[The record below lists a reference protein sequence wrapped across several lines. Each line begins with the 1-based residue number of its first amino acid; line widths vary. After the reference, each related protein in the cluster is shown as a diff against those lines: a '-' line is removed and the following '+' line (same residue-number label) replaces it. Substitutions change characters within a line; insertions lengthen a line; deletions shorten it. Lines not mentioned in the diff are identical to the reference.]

1 MRDIEFRG
9 KDIETGE
16 WFKGQCL
23 QIGNSRAVIIPNEWL
38 LDKSRTSIMPYEV
51 DADCREVLPATVGQY
66 TGRKDKNGKI
76 FEGDIVKREVFDG
89 TVIGVVKFK
98 PYRGWYLDCR
108 HKEQSV
114 VKTYYNNGDF
124 VDERVVVK
132 FAQLTCSRERNT
144 VIGSIHDNP
153 ELLEQQG

>member
-9 KDIETGE
+9 KRKDNGE
-16 WFKGQCL
+16 WVYGGYTKD
-23 QIGNSRAVIIPNEWL
+23 AVCDYIWGA
-38 LDKSRTSIMPYEV
+38 V
-51 DADCREVLPATVGQY
+51 DGIRDCKAVHPDTVGQY
-66 TGRKDKNGKI
+66 IGRKDKNGKI